1 MKLYDVIV
9 KEKMEKKGV
18 IQAGDVEYPKELFK
32 KKELSVEIS
41 ERKKRFSFKNIG
53 VLGASIGFIVILYI
67 LGMYFVF
74 AKVTIAERYIPFS
87 FDEIVLE
94 LDESKSTD
102 DKRLSFQVM
111 KSEAT
116 ATKQVYTSNL
126 QQTSTK
132 AEGSI
137 VLFNEYRTSAI
148 TIKKGTIVTSEKGKK
163 YATQSAITIP
173 AFTGTG
179 TSKKAGISQE
189 VKIIASDVGSDYN
202 SEGTSFTV
210 AGYNKDQ
217 VYARSAGAI
226 LGGESG
232 VLHVLD
238 NSEKE
243 IAMSDLQA
251 NLAERLKRE
260 ARSSISSIKDNNGK
274 ETYIT
279 YPDLQVMSIDKN
291 SFVYKGTNI
300 RFPAKLEGEMVSYII
315 PRDALENA
323 LANRIVSDQTYPDV
337 VIPTLS
343 DLRVYPITA
352 LPTDIDKIP
361 ENISVSISG
370 SGVIVTKVSIEKVK
384 QALLGIPRKAFSG
397 ALSSITEIEEAKYI
411 FYPFWAPF
419 FPSIPDR
426 INIIIK

>member
-9 KEKMEKKGV
+9 KEKMDRKGV

-32 KKELSVEIS
+32 KQESIDIPEK
-41 ERKKRFSFKNIG
+41 KKRFSFKNIG
-53 VLGASIGFIVILYI
+53 VLGASIGFIAVLYI

-74 AKVTIAERYIPFS
+74 AKVTIAERHIPFS

-94 LDESKSTD
+94 LDEGKSTD

-116 ATKQVYTSNL
+116 ASKQVYTSNL
-126 QQTSTK
+126 QQTVTK

-137 VLFNEYRTSAI
+137 VLFNEYRSSAI
-148 TIKKGTIVTSEKGKK
+148 TIKKGTVITSEKGKK
-163 YATQSAITIP
+163 YITQSAVTIP

-179 TSKKAGISQE
+179 TNKKAGISQE
-189 VKIIASDVGSDYN
+189 VKIVASNAGAEYN
-202 SEGTSFTV
+202 SEATSFTV
-210 AGYNKDQ
+210 AGYKNDQ

-226 LGGESG
+226 RGGESG

-238 NSEKE
+238 SSEKE

-260 ARSSISSIKDNNGK
+260 ARSSIPAD
-274 ETYIT
+274 YIT
-279 YPDLQVMSIDKN
+279 YPDMQVMSIDKD
-291 SFVYKGTNI
+291 SFVYKGANI
-300 RFPAKLEGEMVSYII
+300 RFPAKIDGEMVSYII

-343 DLRVYPITA
+343 DLKVTPITA

-361 ENISVSISG
+361 ENISVAISG
-370 SGVIVTKVSIEKVK
+370 SGVIVTKVPIEKVK

-397 ALSSITEIEEAKYI
+397 ALNSITEIEEAKYI